1 MLSRFE
7 WEGIPMNKD
16 ILIQYSDLVE
26 EVKDL
31 HRRIQKLQ
39 DDIDKLEPVKN
50 SVKGTRRDGT
60 IGSIT
65 ISGYPVPAYYRYKRQ
80 LEKREA
86 VLREKEDEL
95 LELVN
100 AAEEYIAGIS
110 DSKMRRILRYRHID
124 NLNWVQVAV
133 RMGKKYTADGCRM
146 LHNRFFEESR

>member
-1 MLSRFE
+1 MD
-7 WEGIPMNKD
+7 KD
-16 ILIQYSDLVE
+16 ILIQYNDMVE

-31 HRRIQKLQ
+31 RRRIRKLQ
-39 DDIDKLEPVKN
+39 DDIDKLEPVKD

-65 ISGYPVPAYYRYKRQ
+65 ISGYPVPVYYRYKNQ

-86 VLREKEDEL
+86 ALRKKEAEL

-100 AAEEYIAGIS
+100 TVEEYITGIN
-110 DSKMRRILRYRHID
+110 DSKMRRILRYRYID
-124 NLNWVQVAV
+124 NMSWTKIAF

>member
-1 MLSRFE
+1 MD
-7 WEGIPMNKD
+7 KD

-31 HRRIQKLQ
+31 RRRIEKLQ
-39 DDIDKLEPVKN
+39 DNIDKLEPVKD
-50 SVKGTRRDGT
+50 SVKGTRKDGT

-65 ISGYPVPAYYRYKRQ
+65 VSGYPVPAYYRYKNQ

-86 VLREKEDEL
+86 ALRKKEAEL

-100 AAEEYIAGIS
+100 TVEEYITGIN
-110 DSKMRRILRYRHID
+110 DSKMRRILRYRYID
-124 NLNWVQVAV
+124 NMSWTKIAF
-133 RMGKKYTADGCRM
+133 RMGKKYTADSCRM

>member
-1 MLSRFE
+1 ME
-7 WEGIPMNKD
+7 VIPVDKD

-31 HRRIQKLQ
+31 RRRIEKLQ
-39 DDIDKLEPVKN
+39 DNIDKLVPVKD
-50 SVKGTRRDGT
+50 SVKGTRKDGT

-65 ISGYPVPAYYRYKRQ
+65 VSGYPVPAYYRYKNQ

-86 VLREKEDEL
+86 ALRKKEAEL

-100 AAEEYIAGIS
+100 TVEEYITGIS
-110 DSKMRRILRYRHID
+110 DSKMRRILRYRYID

>member
-39 DDIDKLEPVKN
+39 DDIDKLEPVKD

-65 ISGYPVPAYYRYKRQ
+65 ISGYPVPAYYRHKKQ

-110 DSKMRRILRYRHID
+110 DSRIRRILRYRYLD
-124 NLNWVQVAV
+124 GLTWQQVAKQ
-133 RMGKKYTADGCRM
+133 MGGNHTADSCRM
-146 LHNRFFEESR
+146 AHNIFIDSEK

>member
-1 MLSRFE
+1 MD
-7 WEGIPMNKD
+7 KD

-31 HRRIQKLQ
+31 RRRIEKLQ
-39 DDIDKLEPVKN
+39 DNIDKLVPVKD
-50 SVKGTRRDGT
+50 SVKGTRKDGT

-65 ISGYPVPAYYRYKRQ
+65 VSGYPVPAYYRYKNQ
-80 LEKREA
+80 LEKRETA
-86 VLREKEDEL
+86 LRKKEAEL

-100 AAEEYIAGIS
+100 TVEEYITGIN
-110 DSKMRRILRYRHID
+110 DSKMRRILRYRYID
-124 NLNWVQVAV
+124 NMSWTKIAF

>member
-1 MLSRFE
+1 ME
-7 WEGIPMNKD
+7 VIPVDKD

-31 HRRIQKLQ
+31 RRRIRKLQ
-39 DDIDKLEPVKN
+39 DDIDKLEPVKD
-50 SVKGTRRDGT
+50 SVKGTRKDGT

-65 ISGYPVPAYYRYKRQ
+65 VSGYPVPAYYRYKNQ

-86 VLREKEDEL
+86 TLRKKEAEL

-100 AAEEYIAGIS
+100 TVEEYITGIS
-110 DSKMRRILRYRHID
+110 DSKMRRILRYRYID

>member
-1 MLSRFE
+1 MD
-7 WEGIPMNKD
+7 KD
-16 ILIQYSDLVE
+16 ILIQYSDMVE

-31 HRRIQKLQ
+31 RRRIRKLQ
-39 DDIDKLEPVKN
+39 DDIDKLEPVKD

-65 ISGYPVPAYYRYKRQ
+65 ISGYPVPVYYRYKNQ
-80 LEKREA
+80 LEKRQAALRKKEA
-86 VLREKEDEL
+86 EL

-100 AAEEYIAGIS
+100 TVEEYITGIN
-110 DSKMRRILRYRHID
+110 DSKMRRILRYRYID
-124 NLNWVQVAV
+124 NMSWTKIAF